1 MNNINNMKKHQNY
14 IKKMETAKTKTELAK
29 ELGIN
34 IPKDGYWG
42 DIPSRVCGTV
52 GGAIGGNMVKSAIE
66 QYEKNLV
73 EETKK

>member
-1 MNNINNMKKHQNY
+1 MNNIQKYKNY
-14 IKKMETAKTKTELAK
+14 TGKMEIAKTKTELAK

-34 IPKDGYWG
+34 IPRDGYWG
-42 DIPSRVCGTV
+42 DMSSRVCGTV

-73 EETKK
+73 EKTKK